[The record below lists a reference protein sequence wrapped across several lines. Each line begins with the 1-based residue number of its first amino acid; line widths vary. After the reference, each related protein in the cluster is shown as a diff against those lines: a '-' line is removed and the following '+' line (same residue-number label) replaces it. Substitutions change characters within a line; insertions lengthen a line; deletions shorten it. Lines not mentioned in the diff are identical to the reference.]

1 MPTPEELV
9 KQAAA
14 LLVQAQEL
22 QTQLTRDDLKTMKP
36 RDIVAARDNGRLD
49 NLMKGNN

>member
-22 QTQLTRDDLKTMKP
+22 QTQLTRDDLKTMTP
-36 RDIVAARDNGRLD
+36 DQIVDAQNTGRLD
-49 NLMKGNN
+49 HLLNP